1 MKVGF
6 QQYMYNEVHRTVQY
20 DVYIPSETEQL
31 SVILISANI
40 SKELVLVL
48 YMSYE
53 C

>member
-1 MKVGF
+1 MKCIELF
-6 QQYMYNEVHRTVQY
+6 NI